1 MITNVRTIKRIDYN
15 NHDLRP
21 TYGFMYIQ
29 IKSVVDREMFG
40 LNITPS
46 TALPYYRGMGYQM

>member
-1 MITNVRTIKRIDYN
+1 MRTIKRIDYN